1 MATFKNIKQQKL
13 IIEYRGGATLYFIDE
28 NKAQHEHDYSGGAII
43 DFYNLVVFCFEPV
56 DDDSILTCSCG
67 WPECAGFFGF
77 KSVITETEI
86 LWKIDIGEEGIDL
99 FRFDKN
105 QYINEVEIT
114 IEKLI
119 QLCGD
124 GVLQDEDEEEYFCN
138 RLDRKTLKMYYS
150 PFINPLLSKNRST
163 PRHKVI
169 INPDERHIYTTET
182 GKRVGISKKEL
193 KFQDTD
199 LFGQSIPCF
208 INADDIKQWQNKMKN
223 PNVDWEKWNKEG
235 IKIAKNLRA
244 NLSLAFDIWYQ
255 YQNSENNKL
264 VQIQL

>member
-13 IIEYRGGATLYFIDE
+13 IIEYRGGATLFFIDE
-28 NKAQHEHDYSGGAII
+28 NQAHHEHDYSGGEIV
-43 DFYNLVVFCFEPV
+43 DFYKLVISCFEPV

-77 KSVITETEI
+77 KSIITETEI
-86 LWKIDIGEEGIDL
+86 IWNIDVNDDKNDI

-105 QYINEVEIT
+105 QYMTEVQMT

-138 RLDRKTLKMYYS
+138 TLDRKDLEMYYS
-150 PFINPLLSKNRST
+150 PFINPLLSKNRNT

-182 GKRVGISKKEL
+182 GKRVGISEKEL

-199 LFGQSIPCF
+199 LFGQSLPCF

-223 PNVDWEKWNKEG
+223 LNVDWEKWNKEG
-235 IKIAKNLRA
+235 IKIAKNLRER
-244 NLSLAFDIWYQ
+244 LPSAFDIWYL
-255 YQNSENNKL
+255 YQNIENNKL